1 MSANIGCLLCL
12 LVIQRAQTA
21 YRPHRTDSALTNTV
35 ATLLGNIF
43 AVMANEEVMAAAKPK
58 ASMDLTM
65 KHRLMKAGPAGT
77 LFSILQNKEKAKA
90 KHVARQYDRHVEY
103 SVLMSLQSEII
114 TQ

>member
-21 YRPHRTDSALTNTV
+21 YRQHRTDSALTNTV

-90 KHVARQYDRHVEY
+90 KHVEY
-103 SVLMSLQSEII
+103 SVLMSLQFEII